1 MSEQKKETP
10 SQPMKSILD
19 FLDAEQLAALELKY
33 NTLDQEVRVSN
44 DKRYSELKTVAE
56 RFIARS
62 MVKVANSQLASK
74 KRPGWYSIILMWAP
88 SFQHLS
94 ADNPNK
100 KLAVEKLKELS
111 EQFDSKEATTLLKK
125 FKNAQDVTS
134 ETPWIKEV
142 CAVFGVD
149 PKNLK

>member
-1 MSEQKKETP
+1 MSQEKKD
-10 SQPMKSILD
+10 SQPVKSIMD
-19 FLDAEQLAALELKY
+19 FLTLEQLAALETKY
-33 NTLDQEVRVSN
+33 NQVDQDARLVA
-44 DKRYSELKTVAE
+44 DKKYSELKTVAE
-56 RFIARS
+56 RYIVRR
-62 MVKVANSQLASK
+62 MVKEANSALASK
-74 KRPGWYSIILMWAP
+74 LRPGWYSTLLMWGP

-100 KLAVEKLKELS
+100 KLGIEKLKELS

-134 ETPWIKEV
+134 ETPWIKEL

-149 PKNLK
+149 ARNLK